1 MPIAVGSRIPEA
13 TFMVK
18 TDDKAVP
25 MSTADVFAG
34 KKVVLFAVPGAYTAV
49 CSLKHLPGF
58 LANIDAFKQRGI
70 DTVACTAVNDHHV
83 LAAWGKDTGADG
95 RILLLADGTAA
106 FAKAMGLT
114 AELGPLGTRSQRY
127 AAYVEDGVVK
137 ILNIEDTPGKAETSS
152 AETLLAQLPA

>member
-1 MPIAVGSRIPEA
+1 MPIAIGSRIPEA

-18 TDDKAVP
+18 TGDKAAP
-25 MSTADVFAG
+25 MTTADVFAG
-34 KKVVLFAVPGAYTAV
+34 KKVVLFAVPGAYTPT

-58 LANIDAFKQRGI
+58 LNNIDAFKKRGI
-70 DTVACTAVNDHHV
+70 DTVACTSVNDHHV

-106 FAKAMGLT
+106 FAKAMGLA